1 MQTPKTSSSPPATA
15 TAPSTP
21 TARFGR
27 ARQFGSLSSSHS
39 ALSLKENATLAL
51 PPVLYQDIL
60 PTELWRLILNYLPTL
75 DLFSLYST
83 STYMRAL
90 SAPLLV
96 QTIANKSVCLYLYQ
110 EYVRRVGIKFV
121 FNHFDLARDRV
132 VFRPEVADNQ
142 YRFRSGLTLQNPQLE
157 EIAVTTFGRAIKPH
171 QVQQS
176 DGRYFTVQRTV
187 RACKQA
193 LSKSQ
198 PIPVP
203 SASSSAASSSA
214 ASTSPAS
221 AATDSPGIAT
231 AASAT
236 VVEDSRKRTTDEKV
250 YHGAKN
256 FLDKTCPVHV
266 RRSGI
271 RQVDGTRHSFLQ
283 DYPWTLHYQVDNEQ
297 LLSTNDSTVDRSSIA
312 GSNRNPFFFNVRQYV
327 YHSPL
332 QVTGQD
338 AGASEAD
345 HEAVRSSSH
354 SGAPISPTEH
364 SPESAEYG
372 AFSSPVTQ
380 AVASKHSSTPGSG
393 PRYLRFL
400 MFECSMK
407 FLDPK
412 RATRN
417 IIGRWI
423 EGKVQR
429 WKKVLG
435 GMRHT
440 TANGTQQH
448 SAMADSMQDK
458 DEFGRTF
465 LKGPPHCHGSSE
477 LMESLD
483 WTDRNHD
490 PEELLNL
497 PGSSSTGHPI
507 EQEMRSLGASE
518 FRPSTVTAF

>member
-1 MQTPKTSSSPPATA
+1 
-15 TAPSTP
+15 
-21 TARFGR
+21 
-27 ARQFGSLSSSHS
+27 
-39 ALSLKENATLAL
+39 
-51 PPVLYQDIL
+51 
-60 PTELWRLILNYLPTL
+60 
-75 DLFSLYST
+75 
-83 STYMRAL
+83 MRAL

-96 QTIANKSVCLYLYQ
+96 QTIANKSLCLYLYQ

-121 FNHFDLARDRV
+121 FDHFDLARDRV

-157 EIAVTTFGRAIKPH
+157 EIAVTTFGRAIRPH

-176 DGRYFTVQRTV
+176 GGRYFTVQRTV
-187 RACKQA
+187 RASKQA

-198 PIPVP
+198 PIPVTP
-203 SASSSAASSSA
+203 ASSSTTSTSSA
-214 ASTSPAS
+214 SV
-221 AATDSPGIAT
+221 ATDSAGV
-231 AASAT
+231 AAAGSAT
-236 VVEDSRKRTTDEKV
+236 VAEAPRKRTTDEKV

-283 DYPWTLHYQVDNEQ
+283 DYPWTMQYQVDNEQ
-297 LLSTNDSTVDRSSIA
+297 LSSSTDGNTDRSSVA
-312 GSNRNPFFFNVRQYV
+312 GSNRNPFFFNVRQHI

-332 QVTGQD
+332 QAGSQD
-338 AGASEAD
+338 AGAPEAD
-345 HEAVRSSSH
+345 HVAVRSSSQN
-354 SGAPISPTEH
+354 GAPISPTEH
-364 SPESAEYG
+364 SLESAEYG
-372 AFSSPVTQ
+372 ALSSSVSQ
-380 AVASKHSSTPGSG
+380 AVAGKQSGTPGSG

-417 IIGRWI
+417 IIRRWI

-440 TANGTQQH
+440 AANGPQQH
-448 SAMADSMQDK
+448 IAMSDSMQGK
-458 DEFGRTF
+458 VEYGRMVT
-465 LKGPPHCHGSSE
+465 KGMPHCHSSSE
-477 LMESLD
+477 LIESWD
-483 WTDRNHD
+483 RTDRNYE

-497 PGSSSTGHPI
+497 PSSSSTGHPI
-507 EQEMRSLGASE
+507 QQGLRSLEASE
-518 FRPSTVTAF
+518 FRPSTVKAF